1 MLHSSKIFNNGH
13 DHGILVTADHLVI
26 VVDRLLQE
34 VIINVDMIRRP
45 VGRKEVIIF
54 VLSIFT
60 VEMGVVIVII
70 IIFRNHVLELLK
82 IGLVQ
87 L

>member
-1 MLHSSKIFNNGH
+1 M
-13 DHGILVTADHLVI
+13 
-26 VVDRLLQE
+26 
-34 VIINVDMIRRP
+34 IIDVDMMRRP